1 MKVFTFQLKG
11 EHHRLTYEEL
21 DSIMGIDDP
30 LRISPQNQ
38 EYQDFLRY
46 PDANFWMQISG
57 LATFNPSRQ
66 RAKHIVHPCWRIAH
80 RVLTTSIFGRLEPG
94 QINRCELFF
103 LRSMRRALPLSFS
116 SFFLDKCDSIR
127 QRSSGEIFIGGLI
140 TIIGRAVGL
149 DFPDP
154 EYIPVDTPPNFLL
167 DCDTLIRMEMLL
179 DRGTRTYSDPDTWL
193 PPDQLT
199 QAGVFPEFGDDE
211 GDDAEQQEEEDDE
224 ENDEMPEAE
233 DHFDQPSMQQPMFLH
248 DQFQAP
254 PHHFDQPHQ
263 QEGHEVPPYS
273 PPPLIED
280 LGTTIDV
287 VLVNG
292 VLHEGDEIVV
302 CGFQGSIHTT
312 IRSLL
317 TPHLMKELRVKKSK
331 LHNGLIY
338 LLHFI
343 DPSPLL
349 SHVEDFPNR
358 LICGTL
364 LMETQDGGDV
374 KGEVSPRDIVYT
386 QAAGGEEDP
395 NIFHMLDLRFEGISW
410 RDDSLELIYEDSY
423 SDPCCRELLMGLMLL
438 PREPDNSGNCE
449 QIFLELMKV
458 PCSEAKLIV
467 YSYKLQFST
476 QVSELRDKLNIVYLS
491 VEHASSL

>member
-1 MKVFTFQLKG
+1 MGKTTARTRTHGSSIDPNPQKDVAGPSRKAAGKRKKRGEEGSDPSLTNAEIKTYRSNLRGRAIRPTKFYHKKSMKKLGVHDGVYHLFIKLGWRGFLRLCDRTYEEPTMEFLSTYARDDDTKVLTFQLKG

-30 LRISPQNQ
+30 FRISPQNQ

-116 SFFLDKCDSIR
+116 GFFLDKCDSIR

-179 DRGTRTYSDPDTWL
+179 DRGTRTYSWLDSDKAPVYILPSWIGSSFDTGDPDTWL

-233 DHFDQPSMQQPMFLH
+233 DHFDQPSMQQPMFPH

-263 QEGHEVPPYS
+263 QEGHEVPPYFPPTFFDQFATMFS
-273 PPPLIED
+273 TVQRIDAQTQENSRAILDVASRVDRLEQSSSHTSRQVQDMWDYHYRHGHFPPPDRPI
-280 LGTTIDV
+280 
-287 VLVNG
+287 
-292 VLHEGDEIVV
+292 
-302 CGFQGSIHTT
+302 
-312 IRSLL
+312 
-317 TPHLMKELRVKKSK
+317 
-331 LHNGLIY
+331 
-338 LLHFI
+338 
-343 DPSPLL
+343 
-349 SHVEDFPNR
+349 
-358 LICGTL
+358 
-364 LMETQDGGDV
+364 
-374 KGEVSPRDIVYT
+374 
-386 QAAGGEEDP
+386 
-395 NIFHMLDLRFEGISW
+395 
-410 RDDSLELIYEDSY
+410 
-423 SDPCCRELLMGLMLL
+423 
-438 PREPDNSGNCE
+438 
-449 QIFLELMKV
+449 
-458 PCSEAKLIV
+458 
-467 YSYKLQFST
+467 
-476 QVSELRDKLNIVYLS
+476 
-491 VEHASSL
+491 

>member
-1 MKVFTFQLKG
+1 MGKTTARTRTHGSSIDPNPQKDVAGPSRKAAGKRKKRGEEGSDPSLTNAEIKTYRSNLRGRAIRPTKFYHKKSMKKLGVHDGVYHLFIKLGWRGFLRLCDRTYEEPTMEFLSTYARDDDTKVLTFQLKG

-30 LRISPQNQ
+30 FRISPQNQ

-116 SFFLDKCDSIR
+116 GFFLDKCDSIR

-179 DRGTRTYSDPDTWL
+179 DRGTRTYSWLDSDKAPVYILPSWIGSSFDTGDPDTWL

-233 DHFDQPSMQQPMFLH
+233 DHFDQPSMQQPMFPH

-263 QEGHEVPPYS
+263 QEGHEVPPYF
-273 PPPLIED
+273 PPTFFD
-280 LGTTIDV
+280 QFATMFSTVQRIDAQTQ
-287 VLVNG
+287 
-292 VLHEGDEIVV
+292 EI
-302 CGFQGSIHTT
+302 
-312 IRSLL
+312 
-317 TPHLMKELRVKKSK
+317 
-331 LHNGLIY
+331 
-338 LLHFI
+338 
-343 DPSPLL
+343 
-349 SHVEDFPNR
+349 
-358 LICGTL
+358 
-364 LMETQDGGDV
+364 
-374 KGEVSPRDIVYT
+374 
-386 QAAGGEEDP
+386 
-395 NIFHMLDLRFEGISW
+395 
-410 RDDSLELIYEDSY
+410 
-423 SDPCCRELLMGLMLL
+423 
-438 PREPDNSGNCE
+438 REPS
-449 QIFLELMKV
+449 
-458 PCSEAKLIV
+458 
-467 YSYKLQFST
+467 
-476 QVSELRDKLNIVYLS
+476 
-491 VEHASSL
+491 